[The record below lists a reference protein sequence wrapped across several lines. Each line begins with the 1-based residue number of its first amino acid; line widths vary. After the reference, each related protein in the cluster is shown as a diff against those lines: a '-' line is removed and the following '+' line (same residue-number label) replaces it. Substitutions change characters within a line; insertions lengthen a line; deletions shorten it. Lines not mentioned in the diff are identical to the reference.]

1 MDGQITDIEG
11 ILVGHCSDLEA
22 VTGCTVL
29 LCEGGAVG
37 GVDIRGSASG
47 TRELDALHPLHLVD
61 RVHGVLLSGGSAFG
75 LEAAT
80 GVMRFL
86 EDRGVG
92 FDVGVARV
100 PIIPSAVLF
109 DLKVGNPRVRP
120 DQGMGYR
127 ACEAAST
134 GPIEEGSV
142 GAGTGAT
149 VGKLRGIECAM
160 KGGLGTSSLAL
171 PGGAVVGALAA
182 VNAFGDVIDP
192 ASGAIL
198 AGLRDSPTG
207 SCLLDTAAQM
217 QAGAR
222 PSGYARESTTL
233 VAVAT
238 NARLTKLEATKVAQ
252 LAQLGL
258 ARTIRPVHT
267 TLDGDAIF
275 VLATGRVSADVNALG
290 VIAADAVARAVIR
303 AIQLARGLGGVP
315 SFSDL
320 RQMNRQRHTR

>member
-11 ILVGHCSDLEA
+11 IRVGHCSDLEA
-22 VTGCTVL
+22 ITGCTVL
-29 LCEGGAVG
+29 LCEEGAVG

-47 TRELDALHPLHLVD
+47 TRELDPLHPLHLVD

-75 LEAAT
+75 LDAAG
-80 GVMRFL
+80 GVMQYL
-86 EDRGVG
+86 EERGVG

-100 PIIPSAVLF
+100 PIVPAAILF
-109 DLKVGNPRVRP
+109 DLRIGNPRVRP
-120 DQGMGYR
+120 DRSMGYR
-127 ACEAAST
+127 ACEAATS

-160 KGGLGTSSLAL
+160 KGGLGTSSLSL
-171 PGGAVVGALAA
+171 HGGALVGALAV

-192 ASGAIL
+192 ATGRIL
-198 AGLRDSPTG
+198 AGLRDSPAG
-207 SCLLDTAAQM
+207 RDLLDTAAQM
-217 QAGAR
+217 QAGVR
-222 PSGYARESTTL
+222 PSGYVRESTTL
-233 VAVAT
+233 VAVGT
-238 NARLTKLEATKVAQ
+238 NAKLTKLEATKLAQ

-275 VLATGRVSADVNALG
+275 VLATGRVSAELNALG
-290 VIAADAVARAVIR
+290 VIAAEAVARAVVR
-303 AIQLARGLGGVP
+303 AIRLARGFSGVP
-315 SFSDL
+315 SFADL
-320 RQMNRQRHTR
+320 RQMNSQRHAR